1 MRSGPSNYLWLV
13 VKTASRHSL
22 HATHS
27 IILALIIVAGIVTAL
42 VPQVEVLVDLHGW
55 QVASAVLGGI
65 VAVRLLLAP
74 YWIWKSDQER
84 LNAVSNQVANEAQNQ
99 QRLATKATTL
109 DDLAQEIA
117 WAVNNLVNPRPH
129 PANTSDPEAAVAAFE
144 AQLVAWCDRVSKKLA
159 NRDVFT
165 QGDQTHFDVLGFIKP
180 VTMWAHPKLNHLFS
194 QLNLKIERLREIE
207 HRARERK

>member
-84 LNAVSNQVANEAQNQ
+84 LNAVSNQVA
-99 QRLATKATTL
+99 K
-109 DDLAQEIA
+109 
-117 WAVNNLVNPRPH
+117 
-129 PANTSDPEAAVAAFE
+129 
-144 AQLVAWCDRVSKKLA
+144 
-159 NRDVFT
+159 
-165 QGDQTHFDVLGFIKP
+165 
-180 VTMWAHPKLNHLFS
+180 
-194 QLNLKIERLREIE
+194 
-207 HRARERK
+207 